1 MPTPLP
7 ASAPTPEELRNA
19 RRAAQLTGDWT
30 EVKALGAR
38 VALAVG
44 DAADLRKAQLDTA
57 AHAQKEMI
65 LRMTTRPGGR

>member
-1 MPTPLP
+1 MTPTVS

-30 EVKALGAR
+30 EVKALQVR
-38 VALAVG
+38 VALAAG
-44 DAADLRKAQLDTA
+44 DAADRLKAARDFS